1 MPRAEP
7 AGTGGRMGSRD
18 TGAASPARSK
28 APGTDLGIPKAAS
41 ARPALVL
48 PSPARSCCSAMSHC
62 WKTNSI

>member
-1 MPRAEP
+1 
-7 AGTGGRMGSRD
+7 MGSRA

-48 PSPARSCCSAMSHC
+48 PSPERSCCSAMSHR